1 MIDEMAVFNRTL
13 SPEEIEQLWW
23 SGFRMPEVTLAV
35 RRSGESLVITWP
47 QGTLFEADDPGGPW
61 RIVLEAVSP
70 YVIRPDAAKKFYRVL
85 VL

>member
-1 MIDEMAVFNRTL
+1 
-13 SPEEIEQLWW
+13 
-23 SGFRMPEVTLAV
+23 
-35 RRSGESLVITWP
+35 
-47 QGTLFEADDPGGPW
+47 LFEADDPGGPW